1 MNYYNLL
8 HISLVIIFKFYVC
21 YEETIIDTIHYF
33 IML

>member
-1 MNYYNLL
+1 MLIEKHKNELL
-8 HISLVIIFKFYVC
+8 TKFYVC